1 MLTLD
6 ECTLYYYFLNSDAEP
21 IKKGVKSW
29 AAQVDEFSHT
39 SKPNSKPA
47 SLKSKPAST
56 KSHAASSSTR
66 ISSKSTLTET
76 VVIKAE
82 QKGRRELKADPS
94 VSDDDVLVG
103 GFEDEDETKG
113 EERDAAIASPIKG
126 KTRLTNSVSKCLLI
140 HGDSGKVRE
149 RTGDTLEVDGQRTRI
164 AVVLDDSV
172 KPEDAIECAYDEVDD
187 AEM

>member
-1 MLTLD
+1 MKSCSDIKGHEWLKKIYMPNSEPSPWSETHPIHLDTQKCHLILFSYITMAQGWLLLETLQCSERILPYNIIMLLQGHL
-6 ECTLYYYFLNSDAEP
+6 LYYYFLNSDAEP

-94 VSDDDVLVG
+94 VSDDDALV
-103 GFEDEDETKG
+103 
-113 EERDAAIASPIKG
+113 AAS
-126 KTRLTNSVSKCLLI
+126 
-140 HGDSGKVRE
+140 
-149 RTGDTLEVDGQRTRI
+149 RTRMRRK
-164 AVVLDDSV
+164 AKSV
-172 KPEDAIECAYDEVDD
+172 
-187 AEM
+187 MLL